1 MASGDGGYG
10 VSCLS
15 GNSSVLSNTDSGV
28 LQGMVED
35 AQQPQVFQGHFH
47 VRGCGL

>member
-10 VSCLS
+10 VNCVRGDSL
-15 GNSSVLSNTDSGV
+15 VLSNTVCGV
-28 LQGMVED
+28 LQGTVED

-47 VRGCGL
+47 VKGCGL